1 MLRKILT
8 ALFLSGATA
17 LPAAAQ
23 SVNIDLG
30 DAGGSSTARI
40 VQLVLL
46 LTVLSVA
53 PSILIM
59 VTSFTRIAV
68 VLSITRQALG
78 TSQTP
83 SNMILVALALFMTG
97 YVMTPTFERAWDN
110 GLYPLIQEKIETKTA
125 VERTVAP
132 FREFMLKNVRE
143 KDLRLFMNFSKETQV
158 EKPEDT
164 PLTALVPA
172 FMISELRRAF
182 EIGFLIFVP
191 FLIID
196 MVVASVLMSM
206 GMMMLPPSMLSM
218 PFKLIFFVVVDGWY
232 MLVGS
237 LVKSFAT

>member
-1 MLRKILT
+1 
-8 ALFLSGATA
+8 
-17 LPAAAQ
+17 
-23 SVNIDLG
+23 
-30 DAGGSSTARI
+30 I

-164 PLTALVPA
+164 PLT
-172 FMISELRRAF
+172 
-182 EIGFLIFVP
+182 
-191 FLIID
+191 
-196 MVVASVLMSM
+196 
-206 GMMMLPPSMLSM
+206 
-218 PFKLIFFVVVDGWY
+218 
-232 MLVGS
+232 
-237 LVKSFAT
+237 

>member
-1 MLRKILT
+1 MLKKILT